1 MFGIGMTEIIVILA
15 IALLV
20 IGPEKLPELARTLG
34 KGLAEFKKTAEDFR
48 NSFHEDMRAEE
59 EKGKLLQKAQDNLD
73 QKAKT
78 EKPDEEIAETN
89 SKKKIEEDPI
99 ADKAP
104 PTGSVNDEKPSKQTD
119 HEG

>member
-48 NSFHEDMRAEE
+48 DSFHEDLKAEE

-73 QKAKT
+73 QKSKAEKQVE
-78 EKPDEEIAETN
+78 EKPETN
-89 SKKKIEEDPI
+89 SKDATEENPI
-99 ADKAP
+99 ADEAP
-104 PTGSVNDEKPSKQTD
+104 PTASLNEDNPPKHD
-119 HEG
+119 